1 MVVTTGDTQMPKVE
15 GRRRRRGAP
24 QWRALVQ
31 RGESSGLSV
40 AAFCRAQAISPA
52 SYFRWRER
60 LAQDPLVAGT
70 PDAAPKFIDIGT
82 LSQRRV
88 WDLEIDLGAGIVLRL
103 RRT

>member
-1 MVVTTGDTQMPKVE
+1 MPKVE

-40 AAFCRAQAISPA
+40 AAFFRAQGISPA

-60 LAQDPLVAGT
+60 LAKETAAQDT
-70 PDAAPKFIDIGT
+70 PGAAPGFIDLGT
-82 LSQRRV
+82 LGATRA
-88 WDLEIDLGAGIVLRL
+88 WELEIDLGAGVLLRL
-103 RRT
+103 RRA